1 MMGLRRW
8 SDRRLHLWAFVH
20 WGWNVVQLFSDLH
33 DAIEAGDRALVEK
46 RLRGVEAV
54 AKRVYLKGKFHAYRG
69 PGKLLW
75 FKVWLRSGDTSDP
88 LGLVETPEQR
98 RVKWNEPA

>member
-1 MMGLRRW
+1 M
-8 SDRRLHLWAFVH
+8 
-20 WGWNVVQLFSDLH
+20 QLFSDLH
-33 DAIEAGDRALVEK
+33 DAIEAGDRALVDQ
-46 RLRGVEAV
+46 RLRGMEAV

-75 FKVWLRSGDTSDP
+75 FKAWLKSGDTADP

-98 RVKWNEPA
+98 RVKWNEPE